1 MRFSFYIV
9 QFALTIYL
17 PTFSFSQ
24 VLNAEAFKSQEARTD
39 SFQGQFT
46 FGLTADQQRSLV
58 YSVFSDIDMSFKI
71 RSKSLLTA
79 GRFRVT
85 GTSDQM
91 LLNGGFIHFRL
102 RDNSGKNLLLEEYI
116 QYQWDGVRGMKNRF
130 IAGSNIRQKLLNSTK
145 SQLFLGFGLFYEFE
159 EWGMSA
165 VSQDL
170 VPVGVSS
177 ITVNLAKFNLYSRFS
192 RQLGQD
198 ARFSGVFYY
207 QALPETFF
215 GSYRLAGTFQLL
227 FKLGKNLDFTI
238 NYDGIYDT
246 KPIVPI
252 RNFYFNISNQFV
264 WKF

>member
-1 MRFSFYIV
+1 MRYRYYLVLI
-9 QFALTIYL
+9 ALNFYL
-17 PTFSFSQ
+17 PTSSFSQ

-46 FGLTADQQRSLV
+46 FGLTADQQRSLI

-71 RSKSLLTA
+71 HAKSLLTA

-91 LLNGGFIHFRL
+91 LLNGGFVHLRL

-130 IAGSNIRQKLLNSTK
+130 IAGANIRQKLLNSSK

-165 VSQDL
+165 VPQEL
-170 VPVGVSS
+170 VPTGVSS
-177 ITVNLAKFNLYSRFS
+177 ISVNLAKFNIYSRFS
-192 RQLGQD
+192 RQLGHNT
-198 ARFSGVFYY
+198 RFSGVFYY

-215 GSYRLAGTFQLL
+215 EHFRFAGTFQLL
-227 FKLGKNLDFTI
+227 FKVGRNLDFTV

-246 KPIVPI
+246 KPLVPI
-252 RNFYFNISNQFV
+252 RNLYYNISNQFV